1 MTRILLV
8 LLVPV
13 LLVACKGS
21 GNEASAN
28 LKTIADSAGY
38 ALGVDLAGSL
48 KREKMAAMN
57 FGLVTVA
64 VEEVLQDKTTLFPF
78 QTAGMVMQQY
88 AMMTQLGLGDTSNK
102 PTFEVKMVDNKPQL
116 TNAADSLGYAMGVN
130 IGNRLKFSGMS
141 DLNVE
146 MMKTGIR
153 QVLNGDSLA
162 IKPENCV
169 EVLNNFMRRGQ
180 DKVNENVEKTI
191 KEGEEFLAKNGQRPE
206 VKTTATGLQ
215 YEVLKDATG
224 PKPTTQDVFVAH
236 YRGTLLNGNEFDSS
250 IGGEPLEMGVSE
262 VIAGWIEGLQLM
274 SKGSKYKFWVPYNLG
289 YGRQGSPAIPGGSVL
304 VFEIELLDFKKP

>member
-48 KREKMAAMN
+48 KRDKMAAMN

-102 PTFEVKMVDNKPQL
+102 PTFE
-116 TNAADSLGYAMGVN
+116 
-130 IGNRLKFSGMS
+130 
-141 DLNVE
+141 
-146 MMKTGIR
+146 
-153 QVLNGDSLA
+153 
-162 IKPENCV
+162 
-169 EVLNNFMRRGQ
+169 
-180 DKVNENVEKTI
+180 
-191 KEGEEFLAKNGQRPE
+191 
-206 VKTTATGLQ
+206 
-215 YEVLKDATG
+215 
-224 PKPTTQDVFVAH
+224 
-236 YRGTLLNGNEFDSS
+236 
-250 IGGEPLEMGVSE
+250 
-262 VIAGWIEGLQLM
+262 
-274 SKGSKYKFWVPYNLG
+274 
-289 YGRQGSPAIPGGSVL
+289 
-304 VFEIELLDFKKP
+304 